1 MKNIFTAVICTFLI
15 GMFSVDSFSQITD
28 ALKIRIAR
36 GTYSDET
43 IIRFVVGA
51 TNDFDGDYDAWK
63 LFSFNAAVP
72 NIFSKDIVNDELSI
86 NAMPPLTLS
95 NTQDVFLKIGTA
107 GTYSITPEET
117 GAFAA
122 GVCIMMKDLVTG
134 QLYDMR
140 TVNTYTVSLPV
151 IAQTAPPR
159 FRVFFSLPA
168 SIQTSDA
175 TCNNCADG
183 NAAIT
188 KNGESNWQYAV
199 VNSAGNTVSAG
210 TALSGTQNING
221 LASGNYT
228 INITSDFSCAES
240 KSFVISVTP
249 IILPVTLVGFNAAA
263 EGNSVKVLWS
273 TASENNSDYFSVE
286 RSKDGKQ
293 FEEIGTVN
301 AAGNS
306 SEEKKY
312 NLYDENPYSGTSY
325 YRLRETD
332 RNGSS
337 TYSEVVSV
345 NVQNEN
351 SINVYPNP
359 ASYYLHITLSN
370 SKEKES
376 VVVIKDVLGRE
387 CYSQKVIP
395 ASDNETIRINLS
407 AAFSRGIYFVAVSNE
422 QKTVEQKIIIN

>member
-1 MKNIFTAVICTFLI
+1 M
-15 GMFSVDSFSQITD
+15 
-28 ALKIRIAR
+28 
-36 GTYSDET
+36 
-43 IIRFVVGA
+43 
-51 TNDFDGDYDAWK
+51 
-63 LFSFNAAVP
+63 
-72 NIFSKDIVNDELSI
+72 
-86 NAMPPLTLS
+86 
-95 NTQDVFLKIGTA
+95 
-107 GTYSITPEET
+107 
-117 GAFAA
+117 
-122 GVCIMMKDLVTG
+122 
-134 QLYDMR
+134 
-140 TVNTYTVSLPV
+140 
-151 IAQTAPPR
+151 
-159 FRVFFSLPA
+159 
-168 SIQTSDA
+168 
-175 TCNNCADG
+175 
-183 NAAIT
+183 
-188 KNGESNWQYAV
+188 
-199 VNSAGNTVSAG
+199 
-210 TALSGTQNING
+210 SGTQNING